1 MHGETIKIKCVTVFL
16 DVFLTTEVKIAC
28 SSLVV
33 VLNTVAWFIL
43 VSFKNGMP
51 NNTVYQLA
59 DCYRTLNMY
68 YKGHNRITCK
78 DIHVYSVKHSGQF

>member
-1 MHGETIKIKCVTVFL
+1 MQQNKTKTKYVTVFL
-16 DVFLTTEVKIAC
+16 DVFLTPQVKIAY
-28 SSLVV
+28 SSLVA
-33 VLNTVAWFIL
+33 VLNAVAWFIL

-59 DCYRTLNMY
+59 DCYHTLNMY

-78 DIHVYSVKHSGQF
+78 DVHVYSVKHSGQF

>member
-59 DCYRTLNMY
+59 DCYHTLNMY

-78 DIHVYSVKHSGQF
+78 DVHVYSVKHSGQF